1 MRTKSLLFS
10 SYTFQ
15 SDYDIFIITE
25 TWLNLDFYSE
35 EFFNPYIYIVY
46 RKDRDVVRTGHQ
58 KGGGV
63 LIAVKKSLFCKS
75 ISLMNM
81 DTLLDQLCVSIQ
93 LCNSELFICV
103 SYIPPRSADEL
114 YDAHVSN
121 IVELCNHIG
130 AGDRLCVLGDF
141 NLSDVS
147 WSEVLNSDSFLPS
160 NVNRPFEINLIDSF
174 FSLDLMQINTIYNK
188 LNKIL
193 DLVFLSSDLKCSV
206 CESGFPISPP
216 TSHHSA
222 LEIEIKFYEYS
233 SYARNDFA
241 RYNYFSC
248 DFNALNDI
256 FFSLNWM
263 DLLNNEI
270 VAICYDVFLSNF
282 VNICQRNISLVKPV
296 VHNLP
301 WYTKGLKRLKNLRNK
316 YHKIYKSSNNAVDG
330 QYFKHYEREFNF
342 LNKFLY
348 NQYMMNLNVSV
359 KSNPKRF
366 FNFINSKRKSSSI
379 PLVMCF
385 NCLTSNSMQD
395 SLNLFSLYFQS
406 NFSVDSSGPLD
417 QFDLNGI
424 NSCVDFGSMQI
435 SDDDVSKG
443 ISKLSNSFNCDN
455 DGVSAFLL
463 KKCCSS
469 LILPLRIIF
478 NKSLNAGYF
487 VQRWKF
493 TSVLPVHKSG
503 NKNNV
508 CNYRPISKLT
518 NVAKVF
524 EHIVYDKLFF
534 SLKRYISINQHGFM
548 PGRSTT
554 SNLAVF
560 TQFCVSSFE
569 RGFQVDTIYT
579 DFAKAFDRVPHNLLL
594 LKLSKIG
601 IHSEMLRWFH
611 HYLTG
616 RCSVVSIDGFHSDTF
631 IPSSGIPQ
639 GSILGPLLFN
649 IFVNDITSCV
659 KYSQFLLYADDLK
672 IFKQIS
678 NLEDISNLQEDLDR
692 VTSWSD
698 TNGMPFSVNKCY
710 SMTYHRRRNI
720 LMSKYKVKDFTLSS
734 VVEIFDLGV
743 VFDVKLSF
751 NSHINYLIPKA
762 YSMLAFI
769 RRNSNKCFDHY
780 TKKALF
786 IAFVRSKL
794 EYAAFIWSPNA
805 KVHINRVE
813 RIQKKFIKFALS
825 FLNFSSPINSN
836 FIPSYADKCELIAM
850 KTLEVRR
857 NILSIN
863 FLHGIIWGFVDCQD
877 LLHIIKI
884 NVPSRTLRN
893 SVKFFHIDLHRT
905 DYAMNEPLT
914 KALRL
919 FNEYCNQLDLSFPR
933 ENFKIILNNILK

>member
-1 MRTKSLLFS
+1 MRTKSLLFC
-10 SYTFQ
+10 SYTLQ
-15 SDYDIFIITE
+15 SDYDIFVITE
-25 TWLNLDFYSE
+25 SWLNLDFYSE
-35 EFFNPYIYIVY
+35 EFFNPYVYIVY
-46 RKDRDVVRTGHQ
+46 RKDRDAVRTGHE

-75 ISLMNM
+75 ISLINM
-81 DTLLDQLCVSIQ
+81 DTLLDQLCVSIK
-93 LCNSELFICV
+93 LLNSELFICV
-103 SYIPPRSADEL
+103 SYIPPRSVDEI

-121 IVELCNHIG
+121 IVELYNHIG
-130 AGDRLCVLGDF
+130 ADDRLCVLGDF

-147 WSEVLNSDSFLPS
+147 WSEVPNSNSFLPS
-160 NVNRPFEINLIDSF
+160 NVNRSFEINLIDSF
-174 FSLDLMQINTIYNK
+174 FSLDLLQINTIYNSH
-188 LNKIL
+188 NKML
-193 DLVFLSSDLKCSV
+193 DLIFLSSDLKFSV
-206 CESGFPISPP
+206 CESAFPVSPS
-216 TSHHSA
+216 TSHHSP

-233 SYARNDFA
+233 SYARNDFV

-248 DFNALNDI
+248 NFDRLTDI
-256 FFSLNWM
+256 FYSLDWI
-263 DLLNNEI
+263 DLLNNPI
-270 VAICYDVFLSNF
+270 VGICYDIFLSNI
-282 VNICQRNISLVKPV
+282 VNVCQNNISLAKPI

-301 WYTKGLKRLKNLRNK
+301 WYTKGLKKLKNLRNK
-316 YHKIYKSSNNAVDG
+316 YHKIYKSSNNAIDKH
-330 QYFKHYEREFNF
+330 YFKHYEREFNF

-348 NQYMMNLNVSV
+348 NQYIMNLNVSV
-359 KSNPKRF
+359 KYNPKRF

-379 PLVMCF
+379 PLIM
-385 NCLTSNSMQD
+385 NYNSLTSNTISS

-406 NFSVDSSGPLD
+406 NFNVDSGPLAH
-417 QFDLNGI
+417 FDLNDI
-424 NSCVDFGSMQI
+424 NSCVDIGSMQI
-435 SDDDVSKG
+435 SDDDVVNG
-443 ISKLSNSFNCDN
+443 INKLSNSFNCDN
-455 DGVSAFLL
+455 DGLSAFLL
-463 KKCCSS
+463 KKCSSS
-469 LILPLRIIF
+469 LILPLKIIF
-478 NKSLNAGYF
+478 NKSLTAGYF
-487 VQRWKF
+487 IQRWKYS
-493 TSVLPVHKSG
+493 SVLPVHKSG

-518 NVAKVF
+518 NVAKIF

-534 SLKRYISINQHGFM
+534 SLKRYISIHQHGFM

-560 TQFCVSSFE
+560 TQFCISSFE
-569 RGFQVDTIYT
+569 RGLQVDTIYT

-601 IHSEMLRWFH
+601 FHSEMLSWFR

-649 IFVNDITSCV
+649 IFVNDITSCF

-678 NLEDISNLQEDLDR
+678 TLKDISNLQEDLDR
-692 VTSWSD
+692 VIFWSAR
-698 TNGMPFSVNKCY
+698 NSMPFSVNKCY

-720 LMSKYKVKDFTLSS
+720 LMSKYKIKDYTLSA
-734 VVEIFDLGV
+734 VDEILDLGV
-743 VFDVKLSF
+743 VFDVKLCF
-751 NSHINYLIPKA
+751 NNHLNYIIPKA

-769 RRNSNKCFDHY
+769 RRNCEKCFDHY
-780 TKKALF
+780 TKKTLF

-794 EYAAFIWSPNA
+794 EYATFIWAPSA

-825 FLNFSSPINSN
+825 FLNFSTPVHSSR
-836 FIPSYADKCELIAM
+836 IPSYPDKCLLIGM

-857 NILSIN
+857 NVLSIN

-877 LLHIIKI
+877 LLEVIKI
-884 NVPSRTLRN
+884 NVPSRRLRN
-893 SVKFFHIDLHRT
+893 NVKFFHIDLHRT
-905 DYAMNEPLT
+905 DYALNEPLT

-919 FNEYCNQLDLSFPR
+919 FNVYSNQLDLSLPHQH
-933 ENFKIILNNILK
+933 FKIVLNNLLK